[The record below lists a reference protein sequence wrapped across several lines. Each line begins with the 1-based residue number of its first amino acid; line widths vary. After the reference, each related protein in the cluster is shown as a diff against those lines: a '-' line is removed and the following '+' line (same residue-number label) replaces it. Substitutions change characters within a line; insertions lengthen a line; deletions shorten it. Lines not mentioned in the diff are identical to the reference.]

1 MNGKGSD
8 FRPHNKE
15 KFNENFDRI
24 FGKRSARQ
32 VTKVTIE
39 FDLDGSNHTI
49 DEIYTRAEQLIKSKQ
64 LKFDTATRYD
74 WNYN

>member
-1 MNGKGSD
+1 MNGKDSD
-8 FRPHNKE
+8 FRPHKKE

-24 FGKRSARQ
+24 FGNRSARQ
-32 VTKVTIE
+32 VTNVTIE

-49 DEIYTRAEQLIKSKQ
+49 DEIYTRVEQLIKSKQ

-74 WNYN
+74 